1 MLSLIELQNK
11 KVEAKRK
18 KYEKDEMDAYLELV
32 FDNYKQLT
40 EENAKLTE
48 QLRNKERQMQAE
60 RDDLTSKIKTLSDGV
75 QYYRSIE
82 TTLQKALILAEKTS
96 KETKDAAILKAESIE
111 KAAHLHADKI
121 INNAE
126 EEYQKIREKSMQLIQ
141 QFNQYKLQLKEAASA
156 QLQLVEGSE
165 FDIHKPEDL
174 EPLLDIIKKER
185 PDVVPWAL
193 EKRGNAV
200 VERSPI
206 ADILDGC
213 LAGILYEGT
222 DDTVCNIYESDAYT
236 KRVELA
242 KRWQEKGYLAKDVI
256 TNIESGQSQ
265 VIAGDA
271 FAAEFVIKPDEM
283 QYEESLY
290 GDKVIIIPFDNR
302 PVLDTEDDWVTVW
315 SIFSET
321 KYPEEAVKVL
331 GLLYSDEDVLNTI
344 LYGVEG
350 MHYEVQEDGSFAFP
364 SGINSSNVGYFCS
377 TKWQFN
383 TPKAGIWSGMS
394 DDLEGDFK
402 TFIASAN
409 ISPAYGFWLDE
420 SKITVNIQKLK
431 EIVSRYKKNL
441 NIGLGADGKDVD
453 TYLEEFRKELREAG
467 SEELVKEVRD
477 QYQAW
482 KTKKE
487 YINE

>member
-126 EEYQKIREKSMQLIQ
+126 EEYQKIREKSMQLIK

-174 EPLLDIIKKER
+174 DTSKAAGEET
-185 PDVVPWAL
+185 VSTQ
-193 EKRGNAV
+193 EK
-200 VERSPI
+200 P
-206 ADILDGC
+206 
-213 LAGILYEGT
+213 EGT
-222 DDTVCNIYESDAYT
+222 VKDSQADTTAESTPA
-236 KRVELA
+236 E
-242 KRWQEKGYLAKDVI
+242 EK
-256 TNIESGQSQ
+256 
-265 VIAGDA
+265 
-271 FAAEFVIKPDEM
+271 
-283 QYEESLY
+283 
-290 GDKVIIIPFDNR
+290 DN
-302 PVLDTEDDWVTVW
+302 EVTVAPQPVKTEEKQ
-315 SIFSET
+315 IAPKTTEMSEEDRT
-321 KYPEEAVKVL
+321 AEILSADTIDLRDTLEAVK
-331 GLLYSDEDVLNTI
+331 EQ
-344 LYGVEG
+344 EP
-350 MHYEVQEDGSFAFP
+350 EVQPQEPKEETQPEVSAEEAAETAKEEAKEEKETVKIPEEPVKTVTEAAVTTPVEATPVKPIDVTFTSMDDEP
-364 SGINSSNVGYFCS
+364 
-377 TKWQFN
+377 KEKEE
-383 TPKAGIWSGMS
+383 PKAMVQIEAEDKVAKNEDLVPTLDSLLQDLNMNNKEKKT
-394 DDLEGDFK
+394 DDPFEFLGSVDF
-402 TFIASAN
+402 
-409 ISPAYGFWLDE
+409 
-420 SKITVNIQKLK
+420 
-431 EIVSRYKKNL
+431 
-441 NIGLGADGKDVD
+441 
-453 TYLEEFRKELREAG
+453 
-467 SEELVKEVRD
+467 
-477 QYQAW
+477 
-482 KTKKE
+482 
-487 YINE
+487 

>member
-60 RDDLTSKIKTLSDGV
+60 RDDFNTKIKTLSDGV

-174 EPLLDIIKKER
+174 DSSKAAGEET
-185 PDVVPWAL
+185 VSTQ
-193 EKRGNAV
+193 EK
-200 VERSPI
+200 P
-206 ADILDGC
+206 
-213 LAGILYEGT
+213 EGT
-222 DDTVCNIYESDAYT
+222 VKDSRADTTAESTPA
-236 KRVELA
+236 E
-242 KRWQEKGYLAKDVI
+242 EK
-256 TNIESGQSQ
+256 
-265 VIAGDA
+265 
-271 FAAEFVIKPDEM
+271 
-283 QYEESLY
+283 
-290 GDKVIIIPFDNR
+290 DN
-302 PVLDTEDDWVTVW
+302 EVTVAPQPVKTEEKQ
-315 SIFSET
+315 IAPKTTEMSEEDRT
-321 KYPEEAVKVL
+321 AEILSADTIDLRDTLEAVK
-331 GLLYSDEDVLNTI
+331 EQKP
-344 LYGVEG
+344 
-350 MHYEVQEDGSFAFP
+350 EVQPQEPKEETQPEVSAEEAAETAKEEAKEEKETVKIPEEPVKTVTEAAVTTPVEATPVKPIDVTFTSMDDEP
-364 SGINSSNVGYFCS
+364 
-377 TKWQFN
+377 KEKEQ
-383 TPKAGIWSGMS
+383 PKAVNQLEPEDKVAKNEDLVPTLDSLLQDLNMNNKEKKT
-394 DDLEGDFK
+394 DDPFEFLGSVDF
-402 TFIASAN
+402 
-409 ISPAYGFWLDE
+409 
-420 SKITVNIQKLK
+420 
-431 EIVSRYKKNL
+431 
-441 NIGLGADGKDVD
+441 
-453 TYLEEFRKELREAG
+453 
-467 SEELVKEVRD
+467 
-477 QYQAW
+477 
-482 KTKKE
+482 
-487 YINE
+487 

>member
-60 RDDLTSKIKTLSDGV
+60 RDDLNTKIKTLSDGV

-174 EPLLDIIKKER
+174 DTSKAAGEET
-185 PDVVPWAL
+185 VSTQ
-193 EKRGNAV
+193 EK
-200 VERSPI
+200 P
-206 ADILDGC
+206 
-213 LAGILYEGT
+213 EGT
-222 DDTVCNIYESDAYT
+222 VKDSRADTKAESTPA
-236 KRVELA
+236 E
-242 KRWQEKGYLAKDVI
+242 EKDNEI
-256 TNIESGQSQ
+256 T
-265 VIAGDA
+265 V
-271 FAAEFVIKPDEM
+271 AAEPVKAEEKQIAPKTTEM
-283 QYEESLY
+283 SEEDRTAEILSA
-290 GDKVIIIPFDNR
+290 
-302 PVLDTEDDWVTVW
+302 DTIDLRDTL
-315 SIFSET
+315 
-321 KYPEEAVKVL
+321 EAVKEQEPEIPPQEQQEKTQPEVPAEEAAETVKEEAKEEKETVKIPEE
-331 GLLYSDEDVLNTI
+331 SVKTVTEAAVTTPVNATPVKPIDVTFTSMDDE
-344 LYGVEG
+344 
-350 MHYEVQEDGSFAFP
+350 
-364 SGINSSNVGYFCS
+364 
-377 TKWQFN
+377 
-383 TPKAGIWSGMS
+383 
-394 DDLEGDFK
+394 
-402 TFIASAN
+402 
-409 ISPAYGFWLDE
+409 
-420 SKITVNIQKLK
+420 
-431 EIVSRYKKNL
+431 
-441 NIGLGADGKDVD
+441 
-453 TYLEEFRKELREAG
+453 LEEKEQPKTVDQLEPEDKVAKNEDLVPTLDSLLQDLNMNNKEKKTDDPFEFLG
-467 SEELVKEVRD
+467 SVD
-477 QYQAW
+477 F
-482 KTKKE
+482 
-487 YINE
+487 

>member
-60 RDDLTSKIKTLSDGV
+60 RDDLNTKIKTLSDGV

-174 EPLLDIIKKER
+174 DASKAAGEET
-185 PDVVPWAL
+185 VSTQ
-193 EKRGNAV
+193 EK
-200 VERSPI
+200 P
-206 ADILDGC
+206 
-213 LAGILYEGT
+213 EGT
-222 DDTVCNIYESDAYT
+222 VNDSQADT
-236 KRVELA
+236 
-242 KRWQEKGYLAKDVI
+242 
-256 TNIESGQSQ
+256 
-265 VIAGDA
+265 
-271 FAAEFVIKPDEM
+271 AAESTPA
-283 QYEESLY
+283 EEKA
-290 GDKVIIIPFDNR
+290 G
-302 PVLDTEDDWVTVW
+302 EVTVAAEPVKAEEKQ
-315 SIFSET
+315 ITPKTTEMSEEDRT
-321 KYPEEAVKVL
+321 AEILSADTIDLRDTLEAVK
-331 GLLYSDEDVLNTI
+331 EQ
-344 LYGVEG
+344 EP
-350 MHYEVQEDGSFAFP
+350 EVQPQEPQEKTQPEVSAEEAAETAKEEAKEEKETVKIP
-364 SGINSSNVGYFCS
+364 EEPVK
-377 TKWQFN
+377 TVTEAAVT
-383 TPKAGIWSGMS
+383 TPVEATPVKPIDVTFTSM
-394 DDLEGDFK
+394 DDE
-402 TFIASAN
+402 
-409 ISPAYGFWLDE
+409 
-420 SKITVNIQKLK
+420 
-431 EIVSRYKKNL
+431 
-441 NIGLGADGKDVD
+441 
-453 TYLEEFRKELREAG
+453 LEEKEQPKTVDQLEPEDKVAKNEDLVPTLDSLLQDLNMNNKEKKTDDPFEFLG
-467 SEELVKEVRD
+467 SVD
-477 QYQAW
+477 F
-482 KTKKE
+482 
-487 YINE
+487 

>member
-126 EEYQKIREKSMQLIQ
+126 EEYQKIREKSMQRIQ

-174 EPLLDIIKKER
+174 DTSKAAGEET
-185 PDVVPWAL
+185 VSTQ
-193 EKRGNAV
+193 EK
-200 VERSPI
+200 P
-206 ADILDGC
+206 
-213 LAGILYEGT
+213 EGT
-222 DDTVCNIYESDAYT
+222 VKDSRADTTAESTPA
-236 KRVELA
+236 E
-242 KRWQEKGYLAKDVI
+242 EK
-256 TNIESGQSQ
+256 
-265 VIAGDA
+265 
-271 FAAEFVIKPDEM
+271 
-283 QYEESLY
+283 
-290 GDKVIIIPFDNR
+290 DN
-302 PVLDTEDDWVTVW
+302 EVTVAPQPVKTEEKQ
-315 SIFSET
+315 IAPKTTEMSEEDRT
-321 KYPEEAVKVL
+321 AEILSADTIDLRDTLEAVK
-331 GLLYSDEDVLNTI
+331 EQ
-344 LYGVEG
+344 EP
-350 MHYEVQEDGSFAFP
+350 EVQPQEPKEETQPEVSAEEAAETAKEEAKEEKETVKIPEEPVKTVTEAAVTTPVEATPVKPIDVTFTSMDDEP
-364 SGINSSNVGYFCS
+364 
-377 TKWQFN
+377 KEKEQ
-383 TPKAGIWSGMS
+383 PKAVNQLEPEDKVAKNEDLVPTLDSLLQDLNMNNKEKKT
-394 DDLEGDFK
+394 DDPFEFLGSVDF
-402 TFIASAN
+402 
-409 ISPAYGFWLDE
+409 
-420 SKITVNIQKLK
+420 
-431 EIVSRYKKNL
+431 
-441 NIGLGADGKDVD
+441 
-453 TYLEEFRKELREAG
+453 
-467 SEELVKEVRD
+467 
-477 QYQAW
+477 
-482 KTKKE
+482 
-487 YINE
+487 

>member
-60 RDDLTSKIKTLSDGV
+60 RDDFNTKIKTLSDGV

-174 EPLLDIIKKER
+174 DTSK
-185 PDVVPWAL
+185 AAG
-193 EKRGNAV
+193 EKTV
-200 VERSPI
+200 STQEKP
-206 ADILDGC
+206 
-213 LAGILYEGT
+213 EGT
-222 DDTVCNIYESDAYT
+222 VKDSRADTTAEST
-236 KRVELA
+236 PTE
-242 KRWQEKGYLAKDVI
+242 EK
-256 TNIESGQSQ
+256 
-265 VIAGDA
+265 
-271 FAAEFVIKPDEM
+271 
-283 QYEESLY
+283 
-290 GDKVIIIPFDNR
+290 DN
-302 PVLDTEDDWVTVW
+302 EVTVAPQPVKTEEKQ
-315 SIFSET
+315 IAPKTTEMSEEDRT
-321 KYPEEAVKVL
+321 AEILSADTIDLRDTLEAVKEQKPEEQPQEPKEETQPEV
-331 GLLYSDEDVLNTI
+331 SAEEAKKEKEMVKIPEEPVKTVTEAAVTTPVEATPVKPIDVTFTSMDDEPK
-344 LYGVEG
+344 EK
-350 MHYEVQEDGSFAFP
+350 EQ
-364 SGINSSNVGYFCS
+364 
-377 TKWQFN
+377 
-383 TPKAGIWSGMS
+383 PKAVNQLEPEDKVAKNEDLVPTLDSLLQDLNMNNKEKKT
-394 DDLEGDFK
+394 DDPFEFLGSVDF
-402 TFIASAN
+402 
-409 ISPAYGFWLDE
+409 
-420 SKITVNIQKLK
+420 
-431 EIVSRYKKNL
+431 
-441 NIGLGADGKDVD
+441 
-453 TYLEEFRKELREAG
+453 
-467 SEELVKEVRD
+467 
-477 QYQAW
+477 
-482 KTKKE
+482 
-487 YINE
+487 

>member
-174 EPLLDIIKKER
+174 DTSKAAGEET
-185 PDVVPWAL
+185 VSTQ
-193 EKRGNAV
+193 EK
-200 VERSPI
+200 P
-206 ADILDGC
+206 
-213 LAGILYEGT
+213 EGT
-222 DDTVCNIYESDAYT
+222 VKDSQADTTAESTPA
-236 KRVELA
+236 E
-242 KRWQEKGYLAKDVI
+242 EK
-256 TNIESGQSQ
+256 
-265 VIAGDA
+265 
-271 FAAEFVIKPDEM
+271 
-283 QYEESLY
+283 
-290 GDKVIIIPFDNR
+290 DN
-302 PVLDTEDDWVTVW
+302 EVTVAPQPVKTEEKQ
-315 SIFSET
+315 IAPKTTEMSEEDRT
-321 KYPEEAVKVL
+321 AEILSADTIDLRDTLEAVK
-331 GLLYSDEDVLNTI
+331 EQ
-344 LYGVEG
+344 EP
-350 MHYEVQEDGSFAFP
+350 EVQSQEPKEETQPEVSAEEAAETAKEEAKEEKETVKIPEEPVKTVTEAAVTTPVEATPVKPIDVTFTSMDDEP
-364 SGINSSNVGYFCS
+364 
-377 TKWQFN
+377 KEKEE
-383 TPKAGIWSGMS
+383 PKAMVQIEAEDKVAKNEDLVPTLDSLLQDLNMNNKEKKT
-394 DDLEGDFK
+394 DDPFEFLGSVDF
-402 TFIASAN
+402 
-409 ISPAYGFWLDE
+409 
-420 SKITVNIQKLK
+420 
-431 EIVSRYKKNL
+431 
-441 NIGLGADGKDVD
+441 
-453 TYLEEFRKELREAG
+453 
-467 SEELVKEVRD
+467 
-477 QYQAW
+477 
-482 KTKKE
+482 
-487 YINE
+487 

>member
-60 RDDLTSKIKTLSDGV
+60 RDDLTSKNKTLSDGV

-174 EPLLDIIKKER
+174 DTSKAAGEET
-185 PDVVPWAL
+185 VSTQ
-193 EKRGNAV
+193 EK
-200 VERSPI
+200 P
-206 ADILDGC
+206 
-213 LAGILYEGT
+213 EGT
-222 DDTVCNIYESDAYT
+222 VKDSQADTTAESTPA
-236 KRVELA
+236 E
-242 KRWQEKGYLAKDVI
+242 EK
-256 TNIESGQSQ
+256 
-265 VIAGDA
+265 
-271 FAAEFVIKPDEM
+271 
-283 QYEESLY
+283 
-290 GDKVIIIPFDNR
+290 DN
-302 PVLDTEDDWVTVW
+302 EVTVAPQPVKTEEKQ
-315 SIFSET
+315 IAPKTTEMSEEDRT
-321 KYPEEAVKVL
+321 AEILSADTIDLRDTLEAVKEQEPEV
-331 GLLYSDEDVLNTI
+331 SAEEAAETAKEEAKEEKETVKIPEEPVKTVTEAAVTTPVEATPVKPIDVTFTSMDDEPK
-344 LYGVEG
+344 EK
-350 MHYEVQEDGSFAFP
+350 EE
-364 SGINSSNVGYFCS
+364 
-377 TKWQFN
+377 
-383 TPKAGIWSGMS
+383 PKAMVQIEAEDKVAKNEDLVPTLDSLLQDLNMNNKEKKT
-394 DDLEGDFK
+394 DDPFEFLGSVDF
-402 TFIASAN
+402 
-409 ISPAYGFWLDE
+409 
-420 SKITVNIQKLK
+420 
-431 EIVSRYKKNL
+431 
-441 NIGLGADGKDVD
+441 
-453 TYLEEFRKELREAG
+453 
-467 SEELVKEVRD
+467 
-477 QYQAW
+477 
-482 KTKKE
+482 
-487 YINE
+487 

>member
-60 RDDLTSKIKTLSDGV
+60 RDDFNTKIKTLSDGV

-174 EPLLDIIKKER
+174 DTSKAAGEET
-185 PDVVPWAL
+185 VSTQ
-193 EKRGNAV
+193 EK
-200 VERSPI
+200 P
-206 ADILDGC
+206 
-213 LAGILYEGT
+213 EGT
-222 DDTVCNIYESDAYT
+222 VKDSRADTTAEST
-236 KRVELA
+236 PTE
-242 KRWQEKGYLAKDVI
+242 EK
-256 TNIESGQSQ
+256 
-265 VIAGDA
+265 
-271 FAAEFVIKPDEM
+271 
-283 QYEESLY
+283 
-290 GDKVIIIPFDNR
+290 DN
-302 PVLDTEDDWVTVW
+302 EVTVAPQPVKTEEKQ
-315 SIFSET
+315 IAPKTTEMSEEDRT
-321 KYPEEAVKVL
+321 AEILSADTIDLRDTLEAVKEQKPEEQPQEPKEETQPEV
-331 GLLYSDEDVLNTI
+331 SAEEAKKEKEMVKIPEEPVKTVTEAAVTTPVEATPVKPIDVTFTSMDDEPK
-344 LYGVEG
+344 EK
-350 MHYEVQEDGSFAFP
+350 EQ
-364 SGINSSNVGYFCS
+364 
-377 TKWQFN
+377 
-383 TPKAGIWSGMS
+383 PKAVNQLEPEDKVAKNEDLVPTLDSLLQDLNMNNKEKKT
-394 DDLEGDFK
+394 DDPFEFLGSVDF
-402 TFIASAN
+402 
-409 ISPAYGFWLDE
+409 
-420 SKITVNIQKLK
+420 
-431 EIVSRYKKNL
+431 
-441 NIGLGADGKDVD
+441 
-453 TYLEEFRKELREAG
+453 
-467 SEELVKEVRD
+467 
-477 QYQAW
+477 
-482 KTKKE
+482 
-487 YINE
+487 

>member
-60 RDDLTSKIKTLSDGV
+60 RDDFNTKIKTLSDGV

-174 EPLLDIIKKER
+174 DTSKAAGEET
-185 PDVVPWAL
+185 VSTQ
-193 EKRGNAV
+193 EK
-200 VERSPI
+200 P
-206 ADILDGC
+206 
-213 LAGILYEGT
+213 EGT
-222 DDTVCNIYESDAYT
+222 VKDSQADTTAEST
-236 KRVELA
+236 PVE
-242 KRWQEKGYLAKDVI
+242 EK
-256 TNIESGQSQ
+256 
-265 VIAGDA
+265 
-271 FAAEFVIKPDEM
+271 
-283 QYEESLY
+283 
-290 GDKVIIIPFDNR
+290 DN
-302 PVLDTEDDWVTVW
+302 EVTVAPQPVKTEEKQ
-315 SIFSET
+315 IAPKTTEMSEEDRT
-321 KYPEEAVKVL
+321 AEILSADTIDLRDTLEAVK
-331 GLLYSDEDVLNTI
+331 EQQP
-344 LYGVEG
+344 
-350 MHYEVQEDGSFAFP
+350 EVQPQEPKEETQPEVSAEETAETAKEKAKEEKETVKIPEEPVKTVTEAAVTTPVKATPVKPIDVTFTSMDDELEE
-364 SGINSSNVGYFCS
+364 
-377 TKWQFN
+377 KEQ
-383 TPKAGIWSGMS
+383 PKAVDQLEPEDKVAKNEDLVPTLDSLLQDLNMNNKEKKT
-394 DDLEGDFK
+394 DDPFEFLGSVDF
-402 TFIASAN
+402 
-409 ISPAYGFWLDE
+409 
-420 SKITVNIQKLK
+420 
-431 EIVSRYKKNL
+431 
-441 NIGLGADGKDVD
+441 
-453 TYLEEFRKELREAG
+453 
-467 SEELVKEVRD
+467 
-477 QYQAW
+477 
-482 KTKKE
+482 
-487 YINE
+487 

>member
-60 RDDLTSKIKTLSDGV
+60 RDDLNTKIKTLSDGV

-174 EPLLDIIKKER
+174 DASKAAGEET
-185 PDVVPWAL
+185 VSTQ
-193 EKRGNAV
+193 EK
-200 VERSPI
+200 P
-206 ADILDGC
+206 
-213 LAGILYEGT
+213 EGT
-222 DDTVCNIYESDAYT
+222 VNDSQADT
-236 KRVELA
+236 
-242 KRWQEKGYLAKDVI
+242 
-256 TNIESGQSQ
+256 
-265 VIAGDA
+265 
-271 FAAEFVIKPDEM
+271 AAESTPA
-283 QYEESLY
+283 EEKA
-290 GDKVIIIPFDNR
+290 G
-302 PVLDTEDDWVTVW
+302 EVTVAAEPVKAEEKQ
-315 SIFSET
+315 ITPKTTEMSEEDRT
-321 KYPEEAVKVL
+321 AEILSADTIDLRDTLEAVK
-331 GLLYSDEDVLNTI
+331 EQ
-344 LYGVEG
+344 EP
-350 MHYEVQEDGSFAFP
+350 EVQPQEPQEKTQPEVSAEEAAETAKEEAKEEKETVKIP
-364 SGINSSNVGYFCS
+364 EEPVK
-377 TKWQFN
+377 TVTEAAVT
-383 TPKAGIWSGMS
+383 TPVNATPVKPIDVTFTSM
-394 DDLEGDFK
+394 DDE
-402 TFIASAN
+402 
-409 ISPAYGFWLDE
+409 
-420 SKITVNIQKLK
+420 
-431 EIVSRYKKNL
+431 
-441 NIGLGADGKDVD
+441 
-453 TYLEEFRKELREAG
+453 LEEKEQPKTVDQLEPEDKVAKNEDLVPTLDSLLQDLNMNNKEKKTDDPFEFLG
-467 SEELVKEVRD
+467 SVD
-477 QYQAW
+477 F
-482 KTKKE
+482 
-487 YINE
+487 

>member
-1 MLSLIELQNK
+1 MLYLIELQNK

-174 EPLLDIIKKER
+174 DTSKAAGEET
-185 PDVVPWAL
+185 VSTQ
-193 EKRGNAV
+193 EK
-200 VERSPI
+200 P
-206 ADILDGC
+206 
-213 LAGILYEGT
+213 EGT
-222 DDTVCNIYESDAYT
+222 VKDSQADTTAESTPA
-236 KRVELA
+236 E
-242 KRWQEKGYLAKDVI
+242 EK
-256 TNIESGQSQ
+256 
-265 VIAGDA
+265 
-271 FAAEFVIKPDEM
+271 
-283 QYEESLY
+283 
-290 GDKVIIIPFDNR
+290 DN
-302 PVLDTEDDWVTVW
+302 EVTVAPQPVKTEEKQ
-315 SIFSET
+315 IAPKTTEMSEEDRT
-321 KYPEEAVKVL
+321 AEILSADTIDLRDTLEAVKEQEPEV
-331 GLLYSDEDVLNTI
+331 SAEEAAETAKEEAKEEKETVKIPEEPVKTVTEAAVTTPVEATPVKPIDVTFTSMDDEPK
-344 LYGVEG
+344 EK
-350 MHYEVQEDGSFAFP
+350 EE
-364 SGINSSNVGYFCS
+364 
-377 TKWQFN
+377 
-383 TPKAGIWSGMS
+383 PKAMVQIEAEDKVAKNEDLVPTLDSLLQDLNMNNKEKKT
-394 DDLEGDFK
+394 DDPFEFLGSVDF
-402 TFIASAN
+402 
-409 ISPAYGFWLDE
+409 
-420 SKITVNIQKLK
+420 
-431 EIVSRYKKNL
+431 
-441 NIGLGADGKDVD
+441 
-453 TYLEEFRKELREAG
+453 
-467 SEELVKEVRD
+467 
-477 QYQAW
+477 
-482 KTKKE
+482 
-487 YINE
+487 

>member
-165 FDIHKPEDL
+165 FDIHT
-174 EPLLDIIKKER
+174 
-185 PDVVPWAL
+185 
-193 EKRGNAV
+193 G
-200 VERSPI
+200 RS
-206 ADILDGC
+206 
-213 LAGILYEGT
+213 
-222 DDTVCNIYESDAYT
+222 
-236 KRVELA
+236 
-242 KRWQEKGYLAKDVI
+242 GY
-256 TNIESGQSQ
+256 IESGRRR
-265 VIAGDA
+265 
-271 FAAEFVIKPDEM
+271 
-283 QYEESLY
+283 
-290 GDKVIIIPFDNR
+290 NR
-302 PVLDTEDDWVTVW
+302 
-315 SIFSET
+315 
-321 KYPEEAVKVL
+321 
-331 GLLYSDEDVLNTI
+331 
-344 LYGVEG
+344 
-350 MHYEVQEDGSFAFP
+350 
-364 SGINSSNVGYFCS
+364 
-377 TKWQFN
+377 FN
-383 TPKAGIWSGMS
+383 TGKAGRDCKRQPGGYDSRKYSG
-394 DDLEGDFK
+394 
-402 TFIASAN
+402 
-409 ISPAYGFWLDE
+409 
-420 SKITVNIQKLK
+420 
-431 EIVSRYKKNL
+431 R
-441 NIGLGADGKDVD
+441 
-453 TYLEEFRKELREAG
+453 RKG
-467 SEELVKEVRD
+467 
-477 QYQAW
+477 Q
-482 KTKKE
+482 
-487 YINE
+487 

>member
-60 RDDLTSKIKTLSDGV
+60 RDDFNTKIKTLSDGV

-174 EPLLDIIKKER
+174 DSSKAAGEET
-185 PDVVPWAL
+185 VSTQ
-193 EKRGNAV
+193 EK
-200 VERSPI
+200 P
-206 ADILDGC
+206 
-213 LAGILYEGT
+213 EGT
-222 DDTVCNIYESDAYT
+222 VKDSRADTTAESTPA
-236 KRVELA
+236 E
-242 KRWQEKGYLAKDVI
+242 EKDNEVTVAPQPVK
-256 TNIESGQSQ
+256 TEEKQS
-265 VIAGDA
+265 AP
-271 FAAEFVIKPDEM
+271 KTTEM
-283 QYEESLY
+283 SEEDRTAESLSA
-290 GDKVIIIPFDNR
+290 
-302 PVLDTEDDWVTVW
+302 DTIDLRDTL
-315 SIFSET
+315 
-321 KYPEEAVKVL
+321 EAVK
-331 GLLYSDEDVLNTI
+331 EQKP
-344 LYGVEG
+344 
-350 MHYEVQEDGSFAFP
+350 EVQPQEPKEETQPEVSAEEAKKEKEMVKIPEEPVKKVTEAAVTTPVEATPVKPIDVTFTSMDDEP
-364 SGINSSNVGYFCS
+364 
-377 TKWQFN
+377 KEKEE
-383 TPKAGIWSGMS
+383 PKAMVQIEAEDKVAKNEDLVPTLDSLLQDLNMNNKEKKT
-394 DDLEGDFK
+394 DDPFEFLGSVDF
-402 TFIASAN
+402 
-409 ISPAYGFWLDE
+409 
-420 SKITVNIQKLK
+420 
-431 EIVSRYKKNL
+431 
-441 NIGLGADGKDVD
+441 
-453 TYLEEFRKELREAG
+453 
-467 SEELVKEVRD
+467 
-477 QYQAW
+477 
-482 KTKKE
+482 
-487 YINE
+487 

>member
-60 RDDLTSKIKTLSDGV
+60 RDDFNTKIKTLSDGV

-174 EPLLDIIKKER
+174 DTSKAAGEET
-185 PDVVPWAL
+185 VSTQ
-193 EKRGNAV
+193 EK
-200 VERSPI
+200 P
-206 ADILDGC
+206 
-213 LAGILYEGT
+213 EGT
-222 DDTVCNIYESDAYT
+222 VKDGRADTTAESTPA
-236 KRVELA
+236 E
-242 KRWQEKGYLAKDVI
+242 EK
-256 TNIESGQSQ
+256 
-265 VIAGDA
+265 
-271 FAAEFVIKPDEM
+271 
-283 QYEESLY
+283 
-290 GDKVIIIPFDNR
+290 DN
-302 PVLDTEDDWVTVW
+302 EVTVAPQPVKTEEKQ
-315 SIFSET
+315 IAPKTTEMSEEDRT
-321 KYPEEAVKVL
+321 AEILSADTIDLRDTLEAVK
-331 GLLYSDEDVLNTI
+331 EQKP
-344 LYGVEG
+344 
-350 MHYEVQEDGSFAFP
+350 EVQPQEPKEETQPEVSAEEAKKEKEMVKIPEEPVKTVTEAAVTTPVEATPVKPIDVTFTSMDDEP
-364 SGINSSNVGYFCS
+364 
-377 TKWQFN
+377 KEKEQ
-383 TPKAGIWSGMS
+383 PKAVNQLEPEDKVAKNEDLVPTLDSLLQDLNMNNKEKKT
-394 DDLEGDFK
+394 DDPFEFLGSVDF
-402 TFIASAN
+402 
-409 ISPAYGFWLDE
+409 
-420 SKITVNIQKLK
+420 
-431 EIVSRYKKNL
+431 
-441 NIGLGADGKDVD
+441 
-453 TYLEEFRKELREAG
+453 
-467 SEELVKEVRD
+467 
-477 QYQAW
+477 
-482 KTKKE
+482 
-487 YINE
+487 

>member
-60 RDDLTSKIKTLSDGV
+60 RDDLNTKIKTLSDGV

-174 EPLLDIIKKER
+174 DTSKAAGEET
-185 PDVVPWAL
+185 VSTQ
-193 EKRGNAV
+193 EK
-200 VERSPI
+200 P
-206 ADILDGC
+206 
-213 LAGILYEGT
+213 EGT
-222 DDTVCNIYESDAYT
+222 VKDSRADTKAESTPA
-236 KRVELA
+236 E
-242 KRWQEKGYLAKDVI
+242 EKDNEI
-256 TNIESGQSQ
+256 T
-265 VIAGDA
+265 V
-271 FAAEFVIKPDEM
+271 AAEPVKAEEKQIAPKTTEMSEEDRTAEILSADTIDLRDTLQAVKEQEPEVQPQEPKEETQPEVSAEEAAETAKEEAKEEKETVKIPEEPVKTVTEAAVTTPVNATPVKPIDVTFTSMDDEL
-283 QYEESLY
+283 EEKEQPKTVDQLEPE
-290 GDKVIIIPFDNR
+290 DKVAKNEDLVPTLDSLLQDLNMNNKEKKTDDPF
-302 PVLDTEDDWVTVW
+302 E
-315 SIFSET
+315 F
-321 KYPEEAVKVL
+321 L
-331 GLLYSDEDVLNTI
+331 GSV
-344 LYGVEG
+344 
-350 MHYEVQEDGSFAFP
+350 
-364 SGINSSNVGYFCS
+364 
-377 TKWQFN
+377 
-383 TPKAGIWSGMS
+383 
-394 DDLEGDFK
+394 DF
-402 TFIASAN
+402 
-409 ISPAYGFWLDE
+409 
-420 SKITVNIQKLK
+420 
-431 EIVSRYKKNL
+431 
-441 NIGLGADGKDVD
+441 
-453 TYLEEFRKELREAG
+453 
-467 SEELVKEVRD
+467 
-477 QYQAW
+477 
-482 KTKKE
+482 
-487 YINE
+487 